1 MKYKLKNRKIV
12 VNMFVVLILVVSI
25 VLAASS
31 SFYMKK
37 MDDGVK
43 QNSANVIKADKN
55 IVRSPKIDEYIKNIE
70 TQDLV
75 EEVDIKKEITSIL
88 TTEDNKYQSHIF
100 NYETGEEINIED
112 LIKEDKK

>member
-55 IVRSPKIDEYIKNIE
+55 IVKS
-70 TQDLV
+70 
-75 EEVDIKKEITSIL
+75 
-88 TTEDNKYQSHIF
+88 
-100 NYETGEEINIED
+100 
-112 LIKEDKK
+112 